1 VEIEPAYD
9 PDGSLAKSFLHD
21 VERYKIDCEYCGGC
35 GEQDASAAPCRTCDG
50 RDWNNPVPQHEP
62 RPHAPGLGR
71 YDL

>member
-35 GEQDASAAPCRTCDG
+35 GEQDAD
-50 RDWNNPVPQHEP
+50 DD
-62 RPHAPGLGR
+62 RPDNR
-71 YDL
+71 R